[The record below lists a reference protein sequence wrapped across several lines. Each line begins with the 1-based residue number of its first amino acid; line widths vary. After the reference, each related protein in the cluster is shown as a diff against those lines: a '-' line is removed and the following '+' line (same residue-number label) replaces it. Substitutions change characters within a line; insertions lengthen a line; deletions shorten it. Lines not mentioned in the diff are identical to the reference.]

1 MRGAPRATLF
11 GLLVFGASGCFGTP
25 TPLVPGLRGSVG
37 HPHYGVQTDAV
48 ELPRSGPGF
57 ERFRPAGAAHFGQPE
72 LVSEVVRVA
81 QLMKD
86 TRPGPPLVLGDLS
99 AKTGG
104 RIPRHNS
111 HRTGRDIDL
120 LWYVMSPAG
129 IPTRNPGF
137 LHVGPDGIAI
147 DPDSGQYYRL
157 DVERQWA
164 LIKAL
169 LESEAIAVQWMFVSR
184 PIEALLVQYARAR
197 GEPDQLLWQAETVM
211 LQPKE
216 SLPHDDHIHLRIS
229 CTAETLITGCTG
241 GGPYWEWLPELP
253 SVRLDDALLERIGR
267 EDPVPELATPTAAA
281 PLGDARG

>member
-1 MRGAPRATLF
+1 MNEA
-11 GLLVFGASGCFGTP
+11 
-25 TPLVPGLRGSVG
+25 
-37 HPHYGVQTDAV
+37 
-48 ELPRSGPGF
+48 
-57 ERFRPAGAAHFGQPE
+57 
-72 LVSEVVRVA
+72 
-81 QLMKD
+81 
-86 TRPGPPLVLGDLS
+86 RPGPPLVLGDLS

-120 LWYVMSPAG
+120 LWYVMTPAG
-129 IPTRNPGF
+129 VPARTPGF
-137 LHVGPDGIAI
+137 LRVGPDGIAI
-147 DPDSGQYYRL
+147 DPDSGRYYRL

-169 LESEAIAVQWMFVSR
+169 LESDTIAVQWMFVSR

-197 GEPDQLLWQAETVM
+197 GETDELLWQAETVM

-229 CTAETLITGCTG
+229 CTAETLATGCTG

-253 SVRLDDALLERIGR
+253 SVRLDEALLERIGR
-267 EDPVPELATPTAAA
+267 EDPVPELVTPTAAV